1 MSEIGLPI
9 SPDPIYIPGPDEVA
23 DLELDSPPDFVP
35 EDWPE
40 GPKSSD

>member
-9 SPDPIYIPGPDEVA
+9 SPDPIEIPGPDEI
-23 DLELDSPPDFVP
+23 EIDSPPDFVP

-40 GPKSSD
+40 GPVPSE